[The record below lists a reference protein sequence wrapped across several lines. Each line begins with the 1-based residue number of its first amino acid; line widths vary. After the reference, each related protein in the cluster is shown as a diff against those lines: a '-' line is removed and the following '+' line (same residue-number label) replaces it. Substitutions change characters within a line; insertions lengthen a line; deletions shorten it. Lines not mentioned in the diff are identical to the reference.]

1 MNHAESAYGLWFM
14 VYGRWLSLTQ
24 QFLSCSL
31 SVFLDL
37 PLRAIGVHLG
47 PFRLLSL
54 LYLSKCMVFL

>member
-1 MNHAESAYGLWFM
+1 MNHAESAYGLWTLVIINSAVFIM
-14 VYGRWLSLTQ
+14 FAFS
-24 QFLSCSL
+24 
-31 SVFLDL
+31 FLDL